1 MFRNAGL
8 VFRSVVLSLALASVF
23 ACTAE
28 DTGKEEQG
36 TSGSDLSK
44 GKHAKGDASANDS
57 DASANDSDAS
67 ADNDASVTYYPD
79 DASVNDDASYDD
91 SDGGTKVNDAAA
103 RW

>member
-23 ACTAE
+23 ACAAK

-44 GKHAKGDASANDS
+44 GKHAKTDASANDS
-57 DASANDSDAS
+57 DASV
-67 ADNDASVTYYPD
+67 DNDASVTYYSD
-79 DASVNDDASYDD
+79 DASVNDDDASFDD
-91 SDGGTKVNDAAA
+91 SDGGTTVNDAAA